1 MLIVW
6 YNSKESKEVSLAR
19 QKDVLVSRGL
29 DVDCSEEYKSEVE
42 KFPGCVPEKCKRI
55 VTDKLVSGSEV
66 DTLLRLANNGFKLG
80 GSDGGA
86 SILDLQSGAL
96 SHGTKFINI
105 YALNN
110 TKKMFTTSEFA
121 IYKCV

>member
-6 YNSKESKEVSLAR
+6 YNSKDSKEVVLAR
-19 QKDVLVSRGL
+19 QRDVLVSRGIN
-29 DVDCSEEYKSEVE
+29 VDCSEEYKSEVG
-42 KFPGCVPEKCKRI
+42 KFPGCVPEQCARI
-55 VTDKLVSGSEV
+55 VTDKLVSASEV
-66 DTLLRLANNGFKLG
+66 DTLLQLAKNGYKHG

-96 SHGTKFINI
+96 SHGTKFINV

-110 TKKMFTTSEFA
+110 TKKIFSTSEFA
-121 IYKCV
+121 IYK